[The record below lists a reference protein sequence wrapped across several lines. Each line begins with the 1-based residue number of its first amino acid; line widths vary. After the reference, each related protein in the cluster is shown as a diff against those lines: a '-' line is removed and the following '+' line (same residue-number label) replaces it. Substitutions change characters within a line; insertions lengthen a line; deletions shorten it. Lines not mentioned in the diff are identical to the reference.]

1 MVEEPLLLVII
12 ATAAAWLA
20 IFVSVA
26 ATRPVER
33 TDTERREALIKLG
46 EYTAQ
51 TTTPVVHGGLASS
64 VSIRASKNIGRLE
77 MFKH

>member
-33 TDTERREALIKLG
+33 TDTERR
-46 EYTAQ
+46 
-51 TTTPVVHGGLASS
+51 
-64 VSIRASKNIGRLE
+64 
-77 MFKH
+77 